1 MPFLLGYGPLNTP
14 PRREEREIQTNCEA
28 RVLENDYV
36 CSNDAKQLMICSLSA
51 SRDPCLSVMQTGIHQ
66 KADLCLIMDKA
77 CAKSIQQTAR
87 QPAYLNIVKQENGH
101 VEATEILAAV
111 PMAVSHKEF

>member
-1 MPFLLGYGPLNTP
+1 M
-14 PRREEREIQTNCEA
+14 
-28 RVLENDYV
+28 
-36 CSNDAKQLMICSLSA
+36 
-51 SRDPCLSVMQTGIHQ
+51 H
-66 KADLCLIMDKA
+66 KA

-87 QPAYLNIVKQENGH
+87 QPAYLNIVKQEHGH